1 MQNNFS
7 WDLDYP
13 YIAHYGVPHGHGP
26 NGGSGRY
33 PWGSGEKWRKI
44 RAGVKNAGDKI
55 KKFFGG
61 KDRVDT
67 SAVPKNWDQM
77 TPAERAEWSNKHQDA
92 LLKGESSTQTV
103 SNEEKRKTDP
113 WNPDNYSLSEIFKMK
128 DGQPD
133 VDFAYKNDEK
143 YKQLLDRSEELTKQI
158 NDEEN
163 NRTSGRGAKLTDEQL
178 KSLVDELD
186 SNYRAEK
193 NRLQEVISAQDK
205 KTALES
211 GSREEILKVFQ
222 ESSNEEIQRA
232 INKAQLMDSLNKSIA
247 DAKPKQP
254 ETKSPEQMAKEER
267 AEYIKE
273 ALGSG
278 DYNRIMEVA
287 TDKSVS
293 NQDLQNALNKM
304 NTIQSAQ
311 EKNSASAKFFE
322 NADRFKNAVDKTLG
336 YYDTAANVWNTI
348 AINYNN
354 TADVKAG
361 KSQPLGLLL
370 TVPKNNNN
378 QKNQN
383 NNQQQ
388 NQQQGPPKPQQN
400 NQNQQNNQQQVQQ
413 KQNNQKQQKGEI
425 NASNAVLQE
434 PIKKANTISQST
446 KQVQKEAEE
455 KVKNKKLDDE
465 EEYANSLFPNW
476 DGYGVK
482 HSSLGNEVFEF
493 IAYYGRGHDE
503 NTPGRGSGR
512 YPWGSGLNPR
522 NKQKSF
528 FKREKNKTELSKWDP
543 WNNRDQ
549 MQDYVNKNKKAY
561 FFYQSQLDSD
571 DAYKRDYAHQILSKP
586 INTWN
591 YYVDQSRAKNPI
603 DWFLNKYD
611 RKYANEWLEKH
622 EEYSNRIANMRLSDA
637 PDENIINFMLY
648 YGMDQKHSQ
657 TNFMTKGDLI
667 YLND

>member
-92 LLKGESSTQTV
+92 LLKGESSTQKSTSADSDGNNPL
-103 SNEEKRKTDP
+103 SN
-113 WNPDNYSLSEIFKMK
+113 LSQEQISK
-128 DGQPD
+128 
-133 VDFAYKNDEK
+133 
-143 YKQLLDRSEELTKQI
+143 LRSELENKKTSPETDKMLETVYGKAYTLDDVII
-158 NDEEN
+158 NEMNAAEDLK
-163 NRTSGRGAKLTDEQL
+163 KLTPSEPA
-178 KSLVDELD
+178 KS
-186 SNYRAEK
+186 
-193 NRLQEVISAQDK
+193 DK

-247 DAKPKQP
+247 DAQPKQP

-267 AEYIKE
+267 ADYIKE

-348 AINYNN
+348 AVNYNN

-370 TVPKNNNN
+370 TIPKNNNN
-378 QKNQN
+378 QQKQNNQNN

-400 NQNQQNNQQQVQQ
+400 QNQQNNQQQTNQNSQPQVQ
-413 KQNNQKQQKGEI
+413 QNNQPKSNPQPQPQQTQSIQKQQQV
-425 NASNAVLQE
+425 NAVMDLLNVDTLKSSKNEKFYQ
-434 PIKKANTISQST
+434 NTIANIVDKPISSQSKT
-446 KQVQKEAEE
+446 IEFTPQNNNVTNNSTD
-455 KVKNKKLDDE
+455 VKWLTMTIDPSILNRKL
-465 EEYANSLFPNW
+465 
-476 DGYGVK
+476 
-482 HSSLGNEVFEF
+482 
-493 IAYYGRGHDE
+493 
-503 NTPGRGSGR
+503 
-512 YPWGSGLNPR
+512 
-522 NKQKSF
+522 
-528 FKREKNKTELSKWDP
+528 
-543 WNNRDQ
+543 
-549 MQDYVNKNKKAY
+549 
-561 FFYQSQLDSD
+561 
-571 DAYKRDYAHQILSKP
+571 
-586 INTWN
+586 
-591 YYVDQSRAKNPI
+591 
-603 DWFLNKYD
+603 
-611 RKYANEWLEKH
+611 
-622 EEYSNRIANMRLSDA
+622 
-637 PDENIINFMLY
+637 
-648 YGMDQKHSQ
+648 
-657 TNFMTKGDLI
+657 
-667 YLND
+667 

>member
-13 YIAHYGVPHGHGP
+13 YIAHYGTKRH
-26 NGGSGRY
+26 SGRY

-61 KDRVDT
+61 KNRVDT
-67 SAVPKNWDQM
+67 SAVSKNWDQM
-77 TPAERAEWSNKHQDA
+77 TPAERSEWSNKHQDS

-133 VDFAYKNDEK
+133 VDFAYKNDAK

-232 INKAQLMDSLNKSIA
+232 INKAQLMDSLNKSIT
-247 DAKPKQP
+247 DAQPKQP

-267 AEYIKE
+267 ADYIKE

-293 NQDLQNALNKM
+293 NQDLQNAINKM

-348 AINYNN
+348 ALNYNN

-383 NNQQQ
+383 NNNQQQ
-388 NQQQGPPKPQQN
+388 NQQQGLPKPQQ
-400 NQNQQNNQQQVQQ
+400 NQNQQNNQQQV
-413 KQNNQKQQKGEI
+413 NNQPKPQPQPQSQNENNQAKSNPQPQQTQSTPKQQQVNEI
-425 NASNAVLQE
+425 MGWLNTDTLKSPQSE
-434 PIKKANTISQST
+434 KFYQNTI
-446 KQVQKEAEE
+446 
-455 KVKNKKLDDE
+455 
-465 EEYANSLFPNW
+465 
-476 DGYGVK
+476 
-482 HSSLGNEVFEF
+482 
-493 IAYYGRGHDE
+493 
-503 NTPGRGSGR
+503 
-512 YPWGSGLNPR
+512 
-522 NKQKSF
+522 
-528 FKREKNKTELSKWDP
+528 
-543 WNNRDQ
+543 
-549 MQDYVNKNKKAY
+549 VNIV
-561 FFYQSQLDSD
+561 D
-571 DAYKRDYAHQILSKP
+571 KP
-586 INTWN
+586 IN
-591 YYVDQSRAKNPI
+591 
-603 DWFLNKYD
+603 
-611 RKYANEWLEKH
+611 
-622 EEYSNRIANMRLSDA
+622 
-637 PDENIINFMLY
+637 
-648 YGMDQKHSQ
+648 SQ
-657 TNFMTKGDLI
+657 TKTIEFTPKNNNGADNQTEVKWLKMTLDPSV
-667 YLND
+667 LNRKL

>member
-1 MQNNFS
+1 MENNFS

-13 YIAHYGVPHGHGP
+13 YIAHYGTKRH
-26 NGGSGRY
+26 SGRY

-67 SAVPKNWDQM
+67 SA
-77 TPAERAEWSNKHQDA
+77 
-92 LLKGESSTQTV
+92 LKGESSTQ
-103 SNEEKRKTDP
+103 
-113 WNPDNYSLSEIFKMK
+113 
-128 DGQPD
+128 
-133 VDFAYKNDEK
+133 
-143 YKQLLDRSEELTKQI
+143 
-158 NDEEN
+158 
-163 NRTSGRGAKLTDEQL
+163 KLT
-178 KSLVDELD
+178 SAD
-186 SNYRAEK
+186 SDGNKAPITTAPKTETPIEPVK
-193 NRLQEVISAQDK
+193 PDK

-247 DAKPKQP
+247 DAQPKQP

-267 AEYIKE
+267 ADYIKE

-348 AINYNN
+348 AVNYNN

-383 NNQQQ
+383 NNNQQNNQQQ
-388 NQQQGPPKPQQN
+388 NQQKQNNQQQGPQKPQQN
-400 NQNQQNNQQQVQQ
+400 NQNQQQNQQNKSKDQLQQDVLNTLKETKESTQKLNQSIQQNQNNQ
-413 KQNNQKQQKGEI
+413 NQKQQKGNI
-425 NASNAVLQE
+425 NVSGAVLQE
-434 PIKKANTISQST
+434 SIKKANTISEST
-446 KQVQKEAEE
+446 KQIQKEAEE
-455 KVKNKKLDDE
+455 KVKDKKLDAE

-482 HSSLGNEVFEF
+482 HSSLGAEVFEF
-493 IAYYGRGHDE
+493 VAHYGVPHGKGP
-503 NTPGRGSGR
+503 NGGSGR
-512 YPWGSGLNPR
+512 YPWGSGLNPK

-528 FKREKNKTELSKWDP
+528 FKKEKNKTELSKWDP

-571 DAYKRDYAHQILSKP
+571 DAYKREYAHQILSKP

-591 YYVDQSRAKNPI
+591 YYVDKSKAKNPV
-603 DWFLNKYD
+603 DWFLNKDD
-611 RKYANEWLEKH
+611 RKYANAWLDKH
-622 EEYSNRIANMRLSDA
+622 EEYSDRIANMRLSDA

-657 TNFMTKGDLI
+657 TNFMTKGTLI
-667 YLND
+667 YQ

>member
-13 YIAHYGVPHGHGP
+13 YIAHYGVPHGKGP

-44 RAGVKNAGDKI
+44 RAGIKNTGDKI

-77 TPAERAEWSNKHQDA
+77 TPAERAEWSNKHQDS
-92 LLKGESSTQTV
+92 LLKGELSTQ
-103 SNEEKRKTDP
+103 
-113 WNPDNYSLSEIFKMK
+113 
-128 DGQPD
+128 
-133 VDFAYKNDEK
+133 
-143 YKQLLDRSEELTKQI
+143 
-158 NDEEN
+158 
-163 NRTSGRGAKLTDEQL
+163 
-178 KSLVDELD
+178 KS
-186 SNYRAEK
+186 
-193 NRLQEVISAQDK
+193 ISADSAGNKTPITTAPKTETPSEPAKPDK

-267 AEYIKE
+267 ADYIKE

-293 NQDLQNALNKM
+293 NSDLQNALNKM

-348 AINYNN
+348 ALNYNN

-361 KSQPLGLLL
+361 KSQPLGLLI

-383 NNQQQ
+383 N
-388 NQQQGPPKPQQN
+388 
-400 NQNQQNNQQQVQQ
+400 QNQQNNQQQNQQ
-413 KQNNQKQQKGEI
+413 KQNNQNNQQQNNQSQKQNNNQQQNQNNQKQQKGEI
-425 NASNAVLQE
+425 NVSDAVLQE
-434 PIKKANTISQST
+434 SIKKANTISKST

-455 KVKNKKLDDE
+455 KVKDKKLDDE
-465 EEYANSLFPNW
+465 EAYATSLFPNW

-493 IAYYGRGHDE
+493 VAHYGRGQI
-503 NTPGRGSGR
+503 S
-512 YPWGSGLNPR
+512 
-522 NKQKSF
+522 
-528 FKREKNKTELSKWDP
+528 
-543 WNNRDQ
+543 
-549 MQDYVNKNKKAY
+549 
-561 FFYQSQLDSD
+561 
-571 DAYKRDYAHQILSKP
+571 YA
-586 INTWN
+586 
-591 YYVDQSRAKNPI
+591 
-603 DWFLNKYD
+603 
-611 RKYANEWLEKH
+611 
-622 EEYSNRIANMRLSDA
+622 
-637 PDENIINFMLY
+637 
-648 YGMDQKHSQ
+648 
-657 TNFMTKGDLI
+657 
-667 YLND
+667 

>member
-13 YIAHYGVPHGHGP
+13 YIAHYGTKRH
-26 NGGSGRY
+26 SGRY

-67 SAVPKNWDQM
+67 STQKSTSADSDGNKTPITTAPKTE
-77 TPAERAEWSNKHQDA
+77 TP
-92 LLKGESSTQTV
+92 
-103 SNEEKRKTDP
+103 
-113 WNPDNYSLSEIFKMK
+113 SE
-128 DGQPD
+128 P
-133 VDFAYKNDEK
+133 
-143 YKQLLDRSEELTKQI
+143 
-158 NDEEN
+158 
-163 NRTSGRGAKLTDEQL
+163 AKP
-178 KSLVDELD
+178 
-186 SNYRAEK
+186 
-193 NRLQEVISAQDK
+193 DK

-267 AEYIKE
+267 ADYIKE

-293 NQDLQNALNKM
+293 NNDLQNALNKM

-348 AINYNN
+348 ALNYNN
-354 TADVKAG
+354 TANVKAG

-370 TVPKNNNN
+370 TVPKNNN

-383 NNQQQ
+383 NQQQ
-388 NQQQGPPKPQQN
+388 NPQKPQQ

-413 KQNNQKQQKGEI
+413 KQNNQNNQQQNQNNQQQNQNQKQQKGEI
-425 NASNAVLQE
+425 NVSDAVLQE
-434 PIKKANTISQST
+434 SIKKADTISKST

-455 KVKNKKLDDE
+455 KVKNKKLSE

-476 DGYGVK
+476 DGMPIK
-482 HSSLGNEVFEF
+482 HSSLGDEIFEF
-493 IAYYGRGHDE
+493 VAHYGRG
-503 NTPGRGSGR
+503 
-512 YPWGSGLNPR
+512 
-522 NKQKSF
+522 
-528 FKREKNKTELSKWDP
+528 
-543 WNNRDQ
+543 
-549 MQDYVNKNKKAY
+549 
-561 FFYQSQLDSD
+561 
-571 DAYKRDYAHQILSKP
+571 QIS
-586 INTWN
+586 
-591 YYVDQSRAKNPI
+591 YC
-603 DWFLNKYD
+603 
-611 RKYANEWLEKH
+611 
-622 EEYSNRIANMRLSDA
+622 
-637 PDENIINFMLY
+637 
-648 YGMDQKHSQ
+648 
-657 TNFMTKGDLI
+657 
-667 YLND
+667 

>member
-61 KDRVDT
+61 KDRVEV
-67 SAVPKNWDQM
+67 SAQ
-77 TPAERAEWSNKHQDA
+77 
-92 LLKGESSTQTV
+92 
-103 SNEEKRKTDP
+103 
-113 WNPDNYSLSEIFKMK
+113 
-128 DGQPD
+128 
-133 VDFAYKNDEK
+133 
-143 YKQLLDRSEELTKQI
+143 
-158 NDEEN
+158 
-163 NRTSGRGAKLTDEQL
+163 KLT
-178 KSLVDELD
+178 SSD
-186 SNYRAEK
+186 SNGDKAPITTAPKTETPTEPAK
-193 NRLQEVISAQDK
+193 PDK

-267 AEYIKE
+267 ADYIKE

-348 AINYNN
+348 AVNYNN

-370 TVPKNNNN
+370 TVPKNNNQQKQNN
-378 QKNQN
+378 Q

-388 NQQQGPPKPQQN
+388 NQNNQKQQN
-400 NQNQQNNQQQVQQ
+400 QNNNNNNQQQVQQ
-413 KQNNQKQQKGEI
+413 NQNNQKQQQNQNNQKQQQNPQPQQPVQTQQKQQTQAAPKQETKKE
-425 NASNAVLQE
+425 SNYEDMDWFTDNVVSQKARDSFYRATQ
-434 PIKKANTISQST
+434 KKMSDDNSA
-446 KQVQKEAEE
+446 
-455 KVKNKKLDDE
+455 NKKTNSDGWTVDEKNYKNFNEAYSKVSTLLLTDNLTINRDD
-465 EEYANSLFPNW
+465 LFR
-476 DGYGVK
+476 DLK
-482 HSSLGNEVFEF
+482 HSSLGDEIFEF
-493 IAYYGRGHDE
+493 VAHYGRG
-503 NTPGRGSGR
+503 
-512 YPWGSGLNPR
+512 
-522 NKQKSF
+522 
-528 FKREKNKTELSKWDP
+528 
-543 WNNRDQ
+543 
-549 MQDYVNKNKKAY
+549 
-561 FFYQSQLDSD
+561 
-571 DAYKRDYAHQILSKP
+571 QIS
-586 INTWN
+586 
-591 YYVDQSRAKNPI
+591 
-603 DWFLNKYD
+603 
-611 RKYANEWLEKH
+611 
-622 EEYSNRIANMRLSDA
+622 YS
-637 PDENIINFMLY
+637 
-648 YGMDQKHSQ
+648 
-657 TNFMTKGDLI
+657 
-667 YLND
+667 

>member
-1 MQNNFS
+1 MDNNFG
-7 WDLDYP
+7 WNLGEDF
-13 YIAHYGVPHGHGP
+13 IAHYGTPRH
-26 NGGSGRY
+26 SGRY

-44 RAGVKNAGDKI
+44 RAGVKNTGDKI

-77 TPAERAEWSNKHQDA
+77 TSAERAEWSNKHQDA
-92 LLKGESSTQTV
+92 LLKGESSIQ
-103 SNEEKRKTDP
+103 
-113 WNPDNYSLSEIFKMK
+113 
-128 DGQPD
+128 
-133 VDFAYKNDEK
+133 
-143 YKQLLDRSEELTKQI
+143 
-158 NDEEN
+158 
-163 NRTSGRGAKLTDEQL
+163 KLT
-178 KSLVDELD
+178 SAD
-186 SNYRAEK
+186 SDGNKATIATAPKTETPVEPAK
-193 NRLQEVISAQDK
+193 PDK

-247 DAKPKQP
+247 DARPKQP

-267 AEYIKE
+267 ADYIKE

-348 AINYNN
+348 AVNYNN

-370 TVPKNNNN
+370 TVPKNNNQ
-378 QKNQN
+378 QKQNN

-400 NQNQQNNQQQVQQ
+400 QNQQNNQQQVQQ
-413 KQNNQKQQKGEI
+413 NQNNQKQQKGEL
-425 NASNAVLQE
+425 NVNNAVLQE
-434 PIKKANTISQST
+434 SIKKANTISQST

-476 DGYGVK
+476 DGYGVR

-493 IAYYGRGHDE
+493 IAHYGVPHGQGP
-503 NTPGRGSGR
+503 NGGSGR

>member
-13 YIAHYGVPHGHGP
+13 YIAHYGVPHGQGP

-92 LLKGESSTQTV
+92 LLKGESSTQ
-103 SNEEKRKTDP
+103 
-113 WNPDNYSLSEIFKMK
+113 
-128 DGQPD
+128 
-133 VDFAYKNDEK
+133 
-143 YKQLLDRSEELTKQI
+143 
-158 NDEEN
+158 
-163 NRTSGRGAKLTDEQL
+163 KLT
-178 KSLVDELD
+178 SAD
-186 SNYRAEK
+186 SDGNKAPITTAPK
-193 NRLQEVISAQDK
+193 NETPIEPVKPDK

-267 AEYIKE
+267 ADYIKE

-278 DYNRIMEVA
+278 DYNRIMDVA

-293 NQDLQNALNKM
+293 NTDLQNALNKM

-322 NADRFKNAVDKTLG
+322 NADRFKNAIDKTLG

-354 TADVKAG
+354 TANVKAG

-370 TVPKNNNN
+370 TVPKNNNQ
-378 QKNQN
+378 QKQNNQN
-383 NNQQQ
+383 
-388 NQQQGPPKPQQN
+388 NQQQGPQKP
-400 NQNQQNNQQQVQQ
+400 QQNNQQQVQQ
-413 KQNNQKQQKGEI
+413 KQNNQNNQQQNNQNQKQQKKGEI
-425 NASNAVLQE
+425 NVSDAVLQE
-434 PIKKANTISQST
+434 SIKKADTISNST

-455 KVKNKKLDDE
+455 KVKNKKLSE

-476 DGYGVK
+476 DGMPIK
-482 HSSLGNEVFEF
+482 HSSLGDEIFEF
-493 IAYYGRGHDE
+493 VAHYCRG
-503 NTPGRGSGR
+503 
-512 YPWGSGLNPR
+512 
-522 NKQKSF
+522 
-528 FKREKNKTELSKWDP
+528 
-543 WNNRDQ
+543 
-549 MQDYVNKNKKAY
+549 
-561 FFYQSQLDSD
+561 
-571 DAYKRDYAHQILSKP
+571 QIS
-586 INTWN
+586 
-591 YYVDQSRAKNPI
+591 YC
-603 DWFLNKYD
+603 
-611 RKYANEWLEKH
+611 
-622 EEYSNRIANMRLSDA
+622 
-637 PDENIINFMLY
+637 
-648 YGMDQKHSQ
+648 
-657 TNFMTKGDLI
+657 
-667 YLND
+667 

>member
-1 MQNNFS
+1 MDNNFG
-7 WDLDYP
+7 WNLGGDF
-13 YIAHYGVPHGHGP
+13 IAHYGTKRH
-26 NGGSGRY
+26 SGRY

-44 RAGVKNAGDKI
+44 RAGIKNTGDKI

-92 LLKGESSTQTV
+92 LLKGESSTQ
-103 SNEEKRKTDP
+103 
-113 WNPDNYSLSEIFKMK
+113 
-128 DGQPD
+128 
-133 VDFAYKNDEK
+133 
-143 YKQLLDRSEELTKQI
+143 
-158 NDEEN
+158 
-163 NRTSGRGAKLTDEQL
+163 KLT
-178 KSLVDELD
+178 SSD
-186 SNYRAEK
+186 SDGNKAPITTAPKTETPSEPAK
-193 NRLQEVISAQDK
+193 PDK

-267 AEYIKE
+267 ADYIKE

-293 NQDLQNALNKM
+293 NTDLQNALNKM

-348 AINYNN
+348 ALNYNN

-370 TVPKNNNN
+370 TVPKNNQN
-378 QKNQN
+378 QKQ

-388 NQQQGPPKPQQN
+388 NPQKP
-400 NQNQQNNQQQVQQ
+400 QQNNQQQVQQ
-413 KQNNQKQQKGEI
+413 KQNNQNNQQQNNQNNQQQKGEI
-425 NASNAVLQE
+425 NVSNAVLQE
-434 PIKKANTISQST
+434 SIKKADTISNST

-455 KVKNKKLDDE
+455 KVKNKKISE

-476 DGYGVK
+476 DGMPIK
-482 HSSLGNEVFEF
+482 HSSLGDEIFEF
-493 IAYYGRGHDE
+493 VAHYGRG
-503 NTPGRGSGR
+503 
-512 YPWGSGLNPR
+512 
-522 NKQKSF
+522 
-528 FKREKNKTELSKWDP
+528 
-543 WNNRDQ
+543 
-549 MQDYVNKNKKAY
+549 
-561 FFYQSQLDSD
+561 
-571 DAYKRDYAHQILSKP
+571 QIS
-586 INTWN
+586 
-591 YYVDQSRAKNPI
+591 YC
-603 DWFLNKYD
+603 
-611 RKYANEWLEKH
+611 
-622 EEYSNRIANMRLSDA
+622 
-637 PDENIINFMLY
+637 
-648 YGMDQKHSQ
+648 
-657 TNFMTKGDLI
+657 
-667 YLND
+667 